1 MNIQRKVI
9 LHREKIVFWSLFIL
23 LTLPLVFHFNWP
35 FARDSAVYVSGF
47 ESLIAGTDPYE
58 NGIFRSGLFGSFFF
72 FLIALAIPASLE
84 SVTFLCLN
92 IFGVVCF
99 VRYFL
104 DFKYRKTDFYILL
117 LVSWSSASR
126 EGLNTIQIAG
136 ILLGLISIVLRSVD
150 KIQVRPINFLDF
162 YLGVLCTAI
171 LVDLKPHYVLPLLI
185 IVFVKRR
192 SFRFASTV
200 IAVLVAGH
208 AIIDLWVGK
217 FLTFTWL
224 KLMMSLAD
232 EPIDE
237 ERKDFANVWSIV
249 FSTFDLG
256 SFAKLLP
263 YIFIAITALVTAFA
277 KTISFEKSI
286 FIGSSLP
293 LLSTYTHYYDY
304 LGIVVMCIV
313 AVAIHGKS
321 KDLLIITPLLLI
333 AENWQNPQGFLLILF
348 FLLLC
353 FFSVYEWKVL
363 AQITAFLRDLVLS
376 LSLYLI
382 VHMGQDFFVE
392 QGVNY
397 MALSATSTL
406 LFLYFY
412 YWRCISNS
420 VHKI

>member
-9 LHREKIVFWSLFIL
+9 LHREKLVFWSLFIL

-58 NGIFRSGLFGSFFF
+58 SEIFRSGLFGSFFF

-99 VRYFL
+99 VRYFS
-104 DFKYRKTDFYILL
+104 DFKYRKIDFYILL

-136 ILLGLISIVLRSVD
+136 ILLGLISVVLRSVD
-150 KIQVRPINFLDF
+150 KIQVGPINCFDF
-162 YLGVLCTAI
+162 FLGVLCTAI

-185 IVFVKRR
+185 IVFVKRK
-192 SFRFASTV
+192 SFRFASAV

-237 ERKDFANVWSIV
+237 ERKDFANMWSIV

-263 YIFIAITALVTAFA
+263 YIFIVITALVTAFA

-286 FIGSSLP
+286 FVGLSLP

-406 LFLYFY
+406 LFSYFY